1 MNQPSSTHK
10 NADIIQNT
18 INEDLF
24 PTAPPIVADIK
35 QVLAFMENVA
45 QPISEAQLRAIL
57 LLEHLGNNKQLHGAQ
72 NPYADII
79 KKLQEDYKRK
89 VAPTGV
95 YLETIEALIP
105 KAPKPI
111 IMAEKAEKGGK

>member
-1 MNQPSSTHK
+1 MNMAAHK
-10 NADIIQNT
+10 NADAIQNV

-24 PTAPPIVADIK
+24 PSAPPVVDGVR
-35 QVLAFMENVA
+35 QVLSFMENVA

-57 LLEHLGNNKQLHGAQ
+57 LLDHLGNNKQLHGTE
-72 NPYADII
+72 NPYKEII
-79 KKLQEDYKRK
+79 KKLQEDYKKK

-95 YLETIEALIP
+95 YLETIEALVP

-111 IMAEKAEKGGK
+111 IMSEKSDKGGK